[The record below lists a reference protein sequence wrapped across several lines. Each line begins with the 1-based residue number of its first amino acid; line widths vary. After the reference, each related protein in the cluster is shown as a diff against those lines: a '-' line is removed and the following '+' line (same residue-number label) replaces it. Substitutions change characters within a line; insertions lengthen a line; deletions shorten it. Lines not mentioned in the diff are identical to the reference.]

1 MNLEIIS
8 IVSEKTGIKE
18 EYVKVVLSLFE
29 EGCTIPFIARY
40 RKEKTNNLDE
50 DQIRSI
56 EKTYDTED
64 KLFNRKHEV
73 INSIEEKG
81 KLTEELRTAILNATT
96 MKEVETLYLPYKE
109 KKKTRASIAI
119 SKGLEPLAD
128 WLLQFRNFPVEKE
141 AEKYLIYIQIFSQ
154 LHI

>member
-96 MKEVETLYLPYKE
+96 IKEVETLYLPFK
-109 KKKTRASIAI
+109 
-119 SKGLEPLAD
+119 
-128 WLLQFRNFPVEKE
+128 N
-141 AEKYLIYIQIFSQ
+141 
-154 LHI
+154 